1 MEYDHSADGRSKPIL
16 QGLEFPP
23 PQNRNDGDK
32 KVVLTLIE
40 RPSAYKVGPRS
51 TFTVTIV
58 DN

>member
-1 MEYDHSADGRSKPIL
+1 MIIPPTGGANPFFR
-16 QGLEFPP
+16 GLSFR